1 MVTKKGN
8 EMSVLQATHV
18 VSGFSI
24 EEIGRSGHGRIT
36 AKILGFWSSDS
47 ITLYIERQVSWNR
60 DTLKSSEAKWVASMT
75 HSSGGRDPKE
85 VQCDLEAEMNFST
98 AMRALVSIGRDII
111 NLHSETL
118 EKEFQAERARFRA
131 IEEERKAKK
140 AAEIAADPAMGFY
153 PAERKIDILAR
164 TGTGFAYHKRGSDSV
179 MTFSVQRREKTRFYV
194 NNMAVSRKG
203 AIMELS
209 MLSARQ
215 YKEPYTQA
223 A

>member
-1 MVTKKGN
+1 
-8 EMSVLQATHV
+8 MSVLQATHV

-24 EEIGRSGHGRIT
+24 EEIGRNGRGQIT

-47 ITLYIERQVSWNR
+47 ITLYIDREVSWN
-60 DTLKSSEAKWVASMT
+60 KSTFEASDAKWIAKMS
-75 HSSGGRDPKE
+75 HSSGGRDRKE

-98 AMRALVSIGRDII
+98 AMRALVSVGRDII

-118 EKEFQAERARFRA
+118 EKEFQAERARCRE

-140 AAEIAADPAMGFY
+140 AAELAADPEMGFY

-164 TGTGFAYHKRGSDSV
+164 TGTGFSYYKRASDSV

-194 NNMAVSRKG
+194 NNMPVSRK
-203 AIMELS
+203 AAVEELS
-209 MLSARQ
+209 KLSARK
-215 YKEPYTQA
+215 YTEPHTQA